1 MLDRSH
7 WAGHHRGMGDVVAMR
22 LATTPALPT
31 QGEVFDDVRGEGR
44 TLRVSWHGI
53 DGVVVLSMWRQSECT
68 GSFRL
73 PVSDLPDLLR
83 ALTDGPLGSR

>member
-1 MLDRSH
+1 M
-7 WAGHHRGMGDVVAMR
+7 VAMR
-22 LATTPALPT
+22 LAATPALPT

-44 TLRVSWHGI
+44 TMRVSWHGL
-53 DGVVVLSMWRQSECT
+53 DGVVVISMWRQSECT

>member
-1 MLDRSH
+1 
-7 WAGHHRGMGDVVAMR
+7 MGDVVAMR
-22 LATTPALPT
+22 LPSTPALPT
-31 QGEVFDDVRGEGR
+31 QGEVFDDVRGQGR
-44 TLRVSWHGI
+44 TMRVSWHGP
-53 DGVVVLSMWRQSECT
+53 DAVVVISMWHESECT

>member
-1 MLDRSH
+1 
-7 WAGHHRGMGDVVAMR
+7 MGDVVAMR
-22 LATTPALPT
+22 LGTTPALPT
-31 QGEVFDDVRGEGR
+31 QGEVFDDVRGQGR
-44 TLRVSWHGI
+44 TLRVSWHGD

>member
-7 WAGHHRGMGDVVAMR
+7 CAGHHRGMGDVVAMR

-44 TLRVSWHGI
+44 TLRVSWHGA

>member
-1 MLDRSH
+1 
-7 WAGHHRGMGDVVAMR
+7 MGDVVAMR
-22 LATTPALPT
+22 IASTPALPT

-44 TLRVSWHGI
+44 TLRVSWHSA
-53 DGVVVLSMWRQSECT
+53 DGVVVLSMWRKSECT

>member
-1 MLDRSH
+1 M
-7 WAGHHRGMGDVVAMR
+7 VALR

-31 QGEVFDDVRGEGR
+31 QGEVFEDVRGQGR
-44 TLRVSWHGI
+44 TLRVSWHGA
-53 DGVVVLSMWRQSECT
+53 DGVVVLSMWRESECT

>member
-1 MLDRSH
+1 
-7 WAGHHRGMGDVVAMR
+7 MGDVVAMR
-22 LATTPALPT
+22 LAATAALPT
-31 QGEVFDDVRGEGR
+31 QGEVFEDVRGAGR
-44 TLRVSWHGI
+44 TLRVSWHSA
-53 DGVVVLSMWRQSECT
+53 DGVVVMSMWRANECT

>member
-1 MLDRSH
+1 M
-7 WAGHHRGMGDVVAMR
+7 
-22 LATTPALPT
+22 
-31 QGEVFDDVRGEGR
+31 
-44 TLRVSWHGI
+44 WH
-53 DGVVVLSMWRQSECT
+53 DSECT

>member
-1 MLDRSH
+1 
-7 WAGHHRGMGDVVAMR
+7 MGDVVAMR

-44 TLRVSWHGI
+44 TLRVSWHGV

>member
-1 MLDRSH
+1 
-7 WAGHHRGMGDVVAMR
+7 MGDVVAMR
-22 LATTPALPT
+22 LAATAALPT
-31 QGEVFDDVRGEGR
+31 QGEVFDDVRGQDR
-44 TLRVSWHGI
+44 TLRVSWHGA
-53 DGVVVLSMWRQSECT
+53 DGVVVLSMWRRAECT

>member
-1 MLDRSH
+1 
-7 WAGHHRGMGDVVAMR
+7 MGDVVAMR
-22 LATTPALPT
+22 IASTPALPT

-44 TLRVSWHGI
+44 TLRVSWHSA